1 MSECKDTYDIE
12 AIIKILSLSKSEV
25 LKYKNIENAYN
36 KAFFQV
42 YYKHHQNTISKHDR
56 FFYTMKNCLKMH
68 AWGQK
73 TFVVVVFV
81 VKEDRGEIQ
90 NLF

>member
-36 KAFFQV
+36 KAFFPV
-42 YYKHHQNTISKHDR
+42 YYKHHQIPFLNMTDFLYQEKLLLM
-56 FFYTMKNCLKMH
+56 Y
-68 AWGQK
+68 
-73 TFVVVVFV
+73 VY
-81 VKEDRGEIQ
+81 IQ
-90 NLF
+90 